1 MWKKYDD
8 SIFFRT
14 FLELYIFIGM
24 GRKKIYKTEEEL
36 LEKKRQWKMD
46 YYNRNKEELQKKNLK
61 RYHDKKNR
69 DI

>member
-1 MWKKYDD
+1 
-8 SIFFRT
+8 
-14 FLELYIFIGM
+14 M